1 MLDGVTGYINRAM
14 VSNGLYFVPV
24 HSSTT
29 NSSIQFLSFETHKA
43 GPVATF
49 EKAVGG
55 GLDVSPDG
63 RWILYSQLEQA
74 GSELMLVENFR

>member
-1 MLDGVTGYINRAM
+1 MQADWPVIFT
-14 VSNGLYFVPV
+14 NGLYFVPV

-43 GPVATF
+43 APVATF
-49 EKAVGG
+49 EKPVVSLA
-55 GLDVSPDG
+55 VSPDG
-63 RWILYSQLEQA
+63 RWILYSQIERA